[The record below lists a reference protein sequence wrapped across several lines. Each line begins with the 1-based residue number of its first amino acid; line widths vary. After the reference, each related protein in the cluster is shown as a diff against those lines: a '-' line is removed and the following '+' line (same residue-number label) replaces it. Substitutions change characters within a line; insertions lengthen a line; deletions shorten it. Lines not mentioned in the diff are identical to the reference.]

1 MGGECG
7 TYGGEDRCI
16 QGFGGDTWGK
26 ETTWKTQ
33 VNVQVFL
40 YLESDADDWPVS
52 TAATLKSGKTEC
64 CTHWTAGWL
73 DKMWRSIPRLVNVL
87 IYS

>member
-26 ETTWKTQ
+26 ETTWETQ
-33 VNVQVFL
+33 VKVQVFL
-40 YLESDADDWPVS
+40 YLESEADDWPFS
-52 TAATLKSGKTEC
+52 IAAILMSGKTEY
-64 CTHWTAGWL
+64 CTQWTAGWM
-73 DKMWRSIPRLVNVL
+73 DKMWWSSPQLVKVL